1 MMIRQMNLTN
11 SKTMKTSKKL
21 LVIYGPTAV
30 GKTSLAIQLALQH
43 KTEIISAD
51 SRQFF
56 KEMKIGTAVP
66 KQEDLDSTNHHF
78 IQHKSIHDTYNVG
91 MFEKEAI
98 SKIEELFRY
107 NDTLIMVG
115 GSGLY
120 IDAVC
125 KGLDTFPNI
134 DESLRIELRQKFEDY
149 GLKWLQDEVKKNDP
163 IYYSSSDVNN
173 HQRLL
178 RCLEVC
184 KQSGQTFS
192 SFKNNQDKTR
202 PFKIEYISIKID
214 RKKLYQKINKRVD
227 LMMEEGLLQEVESL
241 IKFKDLN
248 ALKTVGYSEL
258 FQYLNNDV
266 CLERAIKLIKQNSRR
281 YAKRQMT
288 WLKRYP
294 VNWVENQ

>member
-1 MMIRQMNLTN
+1 
-11 SKTMKTSKKL
+11 MKTTKKL

-66 KQEDLDSTNHHF
+66 EQKELDAANHHF
-78 IQHKSIHDTYNVG
+78 IQHKSIHDNYNVG
-91 MFEKEAI
+91 LFEKEAI
-98 SKIEELFRY
+98 SKIEQLFKHH
-107 NDTLIMVG
+107 NTLIIVG

-125 KGLDTFPNI
+125 KGLDTFPDI
-134 DESLRIELRQKFEDY
+134 DKTLRIKLRQKFEDY
-149 GLKWLQDEVKKNDP
+149 GLKWLQDEVKKIDP
-163 IYYSSSDVNN
+163 IFYANSDVNN

-184 KQSGQTFS
+184 KQSNQTFS
-192 SFKNNQDKTR
+192 SFKNKKNKTR
-202 PFKIEYISIKID
+202 LFEVEYISINMD
-214 RKKLYQKINKRVD
+214 REKLYQRINDRVD
-227 LMMEEGLLQEVESL
+227 IMMEKGLLQEVESL
-241 IKFKDLN
+241 IKFQDLN

-258 FQYLNNDV
+258 FQYLNNDIS
-266 CLERAIKLIKQNSRR
+266 LERAIELIKKNSRR

-294 VNWVENQ
+294 FNWMENQ

>member
-1 MMIRQMNLTN
+1 
-11 SKTMKTSKKL
+11 MKTTKKL

-30 GKTSLAIQLALQH
+30 GKTNLAIQLALQH

-66 KQEDLDSTNHHF
+66 EQKELDAINHHF
-78 IQHKSIHDTYNVG
+78 IQHKSIRENYNVG
-91 MFEKEAI
+91 LFEKEAI
-98 SKIEELFRY
+98 SKIEQLFKHHK
-107 NDTLIMVG
+107 TLIMVG

-134 DESLRIELRQKFEDY
+134 EENLRKELRQNFEEH
-149 GLKWLQDEVKKNDP
+149 GLKWLQDEVKKIDP
-163 IYYSSSDVNN
+163 IFYAISDVNN
-173 HQRLL
+173 YQRLL

-192 SFKNNQDKTR
+192 SFKNKQNKTR
-202 PFKIEYISIKID
+202 PFEVEYISIKMD
-214 RKKLYQKINKRVD
+214 REKLYQRINDRVD
-227 LMMEEGLLQEVESL
+227 TMMKKGLLQEVESL
-241 IKFKDLN
+241 IKFQDLN

-258 FQYLNNDV
+258 FQYLNNDIS
-266 CLERAIKLIKQNSRR
+266 LEKAIELIKQNSRR

-294 VNWVENQ
+294 IKWIESQ

>member
-1 MMIRQMNLTN
+1 
-11 SKTMKTSKKL
+11 MKTTKKL

-30 GKTSLAIQLALQH
+30 GKTSLAIKLALQY

-66 KQEDLDSTNHHF
+66 EQEELDTVNHHF
-78 IQHKSIHDTYNVG
+78 IQHKSIHDNYNVG
-91 MFEKEAI
+91 LFEKEAI
-98 SKIEELFRY
+98 SKIEKLFKH
-107 NDTLIMVG
+107 NNNLIMVG

-120 IDAVC
+120 MDAVC
-125 KGLDTFPNI
+125 KGLDTFPDI
-134 DESLRIELRQKFEDY
+134 DETLRKELRYKFEYY
-149 GLKWLQDEVKKNDP
+149 GIKWLQDEVKKIDP
-163 IYYSSSDVNN
+163 IFYANSDVKN

-192 SFKNNQDKTR
+192 SFKNKQNKTR
-202 PFKIEYISIKID
+202 PFEVEYISIKMD
-214 RKKLYQKINKRVD
+214 REKLYQRINDRVD
-227 LMMEEGLLQEVESL
+227 TMMKKGLLQEVESL
-241 IKFKDLN
+241 IKFQDLN

-258 FQYLNNDV
+258 FQYLNNYIS
-266 CLERAIKLIKQNSRR
+266 LEKAIELIKQNSRR

-294 VNWVENQ
+294 FNWMENQ

>member
-1 MMIRQMNLTN
+1 
-11 SKTMKTSKKL
+11 MKTTKKL

-66 KQEDLDSTNHHF
+66 EQEELDAANHHF
-78 IQHKSIHDTYNVG
+78 IQHKSIHDNHNVWL
-91 MFEKEAI
+91 FEKEAI
-98 SKIEELFRY
+98 SKIEQLFIHH
-107 NDTLIMVG
+107 NTLIMVG

-125 KGLDTFPNI
+125 KGLDSFPDI
-134 DESLRIELRQKFEDY
+134 DETLKIELRQKFEDY
-149 GLKWLQDEVKKNDP
+149 GLQWLQDKVKKIDP
-163 IYYSSSDVNN
+163 IFYASSDVNN

-192 SFKNNQDKTR
+192 SFKNKQNKTR
-202 PFKIEYISIKID
+202 PFEVEYISIKID
-214 RKKLYQKINKRVD
+214 REKLYQRINDRVD
-227 LMMEEGLLQEVESL
+227 IMMEKGLLQEVESL
-241 IKFKDLN
+241 IKFQDLN

-258 FQYLNNDV
+258 FQYLNNDIS
-266 CLERAIKLIKQNSRR
+266 LERAIELIKQNSRR
-281 YAKRQMT
+281 YAKRQIT

-294 VNWVENQ
+294 INWLENQ

>member
-1 MMIRQMNLTN
+1 
-11 SKTMKTSKKL
+11 MKTTKKL

-66 KQEDLDSTNHHF
+66 EQEELDAANHHF
-78 IQHKSIHDTYNVG
+78 IQHKSIHDNYNVG
-91 MFEKEAI
+91 LFEKEAI
-98 SKIEELFRY
+98 SKIEQLFKHH
-107 NDTLIMVG
+107 NTLIMVG

-125 KGLDTFPNI
+125 KGLDTFPDI
-134 DESLRIELRQKFEDY
+134 DETLRKELRQKFEDY
-149 GLKWLQDEVKKNDP
+149 GLQWLKDEVKKIDP
-163 IYYSSSDVNN
+163 IFYTFSDVNN

-192 SFKNNQDKTR
+192 SFKNKQNKTR
-202 PFKIEYISIKID
+202 PFEVEYISIKMD
-214 RKKLYQKINKRVD
+214 RKKLYKRINERVD
-227 LMMEEGLLQEVESL
+227 IMMEKGLLQEVESL
-241 IKFKDLN
+241 IKFQDLN

-258 FQYLNNDV
+258 FQYLNNDISLV
-266 CLERAIKLIKQNSRR
+266 RAIELIKQNSRR

-288 WLKRYP
+288 WLKRYTI
-294 VNWVENQ
+294 NWVENQ

>member
-1 MMIRQMNLTN
+1 
-11 SKTMKTSKKL
+11 MKTTKKL

-30 GKTSLAIQLALQH
+30 GKTSLAIQLALQY

-66 KQEDLDSTNHHF
+66 EQEELDTVNHHF
-78 IQHKSIHDTYNVG
+78 IQHKSIHDNYNVG
-91 MFEKEAI
+91 LFEKEAI
-98 SKIEELFRY
+98 SKIEKLFKHH
-107 NDTLIMVG
+107 NNLIMVG

-125 KGLDTFPNI
+125 KGLDTFPEI
-134 DESLRIELRQKFEDY
+134 DETLRIKLRQKFEDY
-149 GLKWLQDEVKKNDP
+149 GIQWLQDEVKKIDP
-163 IYYSSSDVNN
+163 TFYASSDVNN

-178 RCLEVC
+178 RCLEVY

-192 SFKNNQDKTR
+192 SFKNKKNKTR
-202 PFKIEYISIKID
+202 PFEVEYISIKMD
-214 RKKLYQKINKRVD
+214 RKKLYQRINDRVD
-227 LMMEEGLLQEVESL
+227 TMMKKGLLQEVESL
-241 IKFKDLN
+241 IKFQDLN

-258 FQYLNNDV
+258 FQYLNNDIS
-266 CLERAIKLIKQNSRR
+266 LEKAIELIKQNSRR

-294 VNWVENQ
+294 INWMENQ

>member
-1 MMIRQMNLTN
+1 
-11 SKTMKTSKKL
+11 MKTTKKL

-30 GKTSLAIQLALQH
+30 GKTNLAIQLALQY

-66 KQEDLDSTNHHF
+66 EQEELDTVNHHF
-78 IQHKSIHDTYNVG
+78 IQHKSIHDNYNVG
-91 MFEKEAI
+91 LFEKEAI
-98 SKIEELFRY
+98 SKIEQLFEY
-107 NDTLIMVG
+107 HNTLIMVG

-125 KGLDTFPNI
+125 KGLDTFPDI
-134 DESLRIELRQKFEDY
+134 DETLRKELRQKFEDY
-149 GLKWLQDEVKKNDP
+149 GLKWLQDVVKKIDP
-163 IYYSSSDVNN
+163 IFYASSDVNN
-173 HQRLL
+173 YQRLL

-192 SFKNNQDKTR
+192 SFMNRQNKTR
-202 PFKIEYISIKID
+202 PFEVEYISIKMD
-214 RKKLYQKINKRVD
+214 REKLYQRINDRVD
-227 LMMEEGLLQEVESL
+227 IMMKKGLLQEVESL
-241 IKFKDLN
+241 IKFQDLN

-258 FQYLNNDV
+258 FQYLNNYIS
-266 CLERAIKLIKQNSRR
+266 LEKAIKLIKQNSRR

-294 VNWVENQ
+294 FNWKENQ

>member
-1 MMIRQMNLTN
+1 
-11 SKTMKTSKKL
+11 MKTTKKL

-66 KQEDLDSTNHHF
+66 EQEELDAANHHF
-78 IQHKSIHDTYNVG
+78 IQHKSIHDNYNVG
-91 MFEKEAI
+91 LFEKEAI
-98 SKIEELFRY
+98 SKIEQLFKHH
-107 NDTLIMVG
+107 NTLIMVG

-125 KGLDTFPNI
+125 KGLNTFPEI
-134 DESLRIELRQKFEDY
+134 DETLRIELRQKFEDY
-149 GLKWLQDEVKKNDP
+149 GLKWLQDEVKKIDP
-163 IYYSSSDVNN
+163 IFYTISDVNN

-192 SFKNNQDKTR
+192 SFKNKQNKTR
-202 PFKIEYISIKID
+202 PFEVEYISIKMD
-214 RKKLYQKINKRVD
+214 REKLYQRINDRVD
-227 LMMEEGLLQEVESL
+227 IMMEKGLLLEVENL
-241 IKFKDLN
+241 IKFQDLN
-248 ALKTVGYSEL
+248 ALKTVGYCEL
-258 FQYLNNDV
+258 FQYLNNDIS
-266 CLERAIKLIKQNSRR
+266 LERAIELIKQNSRR

-294 VNWVENQ
+294 IKWIESQ

>member
-1 MMIRQMNLTN
+1 
-11 SKTMKTSKKL
+11 MKTTKKL

-30 GKTSLAIQLALQH
+30 GKTSLAIRLALQH
-43 KTEIISAD
+43 NTEIISAD

-66 KQEDLDSTNHHF
+66 ELEELDAVNHHF
-78 IQHKSIHDTYNVG
+78 IQHKSVHDNYNVG
-91 MFEKEAI
+91 LFEKEAI
-98 SKIEELFRY
+98 SKIEQLFKY
-107 NDTLIMVG
+107 HNTLIMVG

-125 KGLDTFPNI
+125 KGLDTFPEI
-134 DESLRIELRQKFEDY
+134 DETLRIKLRQKFEDY
-149 GLKWLQDEVKKNDP
+149 GIQWLQDEVKKIDP
-163 IYYSSSDVNN
+163 TFYASSDVNN

-192 SFKNNQDKTR
+192 SFKNKKNKTR
-202 PFKIEYISIKID
+202 PFEVEYISIKMD
-214 RKKLYQKINKRVD
+214 REKLYKRINDRVD
-227 LMMEEGLLQEVESL
+227 IMMEKGLLKEVESL
-241 IKFKDLN
+241 INFQDLN

-258 FQYLNNDV
+258 FQYLNNDIS
-266 CLERAIKLIKQNSRR
+266 LEKAIELIKQNSRR

-294 VNWVENQ
+294 INWMENQ

>member
-1 MMIRQMNLTN
+1 
-11 SKTMKTSKKL
+11 MKTTKKL

-30 GKTSLAIQLALQH
+30 GKTNLAIQLALQH

-66 KQEDLDSTNHHF
+66 EQKELDAINHHF
-78 IQHKSIHDTYNVG
+78 IQHKSILENYNVG
-91 MFEKEAI
+91 LFEKEAI
-98 SKIEELFRY
+98 SKIEQLFKHHK
-107 NDTLIMVG
+107 TLIMVG

-125 KGLDTFPNI
+125 KGMDTFPNI
-134 DESLRIELRQKFEDY
+134 EENLRKELRQKFEEY
-149 GLKWLQDEVKKNDP
+149 GLQWLQDEVKKIDP
-163 IYYSSSDVNN
+163 IFYANSDVNN
-173 HQRLL
+173 YQRLL

-192 SFKNNQDKTR
+192 SFKNKQNKKR
-202 PFKIEYISIKID
+202 PFEVEYISIKMD
-214 RKKLYQKINKRVD
+214 RERLYKRINDRVD
-227 LMMEEGLLQEVESL
+227 IMMEKGLLKEVESL
-241 IKFKDLN
+241 KKFKDLN
-248 ALKTVGYSEL
+248 ALKTVGYNEL
-258 FQYLNNDV
+258 FQYLNKDISID
-266 CLERAIKLIKQNSRR
+266 RAVKLIKQNSRR

-294 VNWVENQ
+294 IKWIESQ

>member
-1 MMIRQMNLTN
+1 
-11 SKTMKTSKKL
+11 MKTTKKL
-21 LVIYGPTAV
+21 LVIYGPTAI
-30 GKTSLAIQLALQH
+30 GKTSLAIQLALKH

-66 KQEDLDSTNHHF
+66 EQEELDAANHHF
-78 IQHKSIHDTYNVG
+78 IQHKSIHDNYNVG
-91 MFEKEAI
+91 LFEKEAI
-98 SKIEELFRY
+98 SKIEKLFKHH
-107 NDTLIMVG
+107 NTLIMVG

-125 KGLDTFPNI
+125 KGLDTFPDI
-134 DESLRIELRQKFEDY
+134 DETLRIELRQKFEDD
-149 GLKWLQDEVKKNDP
+149 GIQWLQNEVKKIDP
-163 IYYSSSDVNN
+163 IFYASSDVNN

-192 SFKNNQDKTR
+192 SYKNKQNKTR
-202 PFKIEYISIKID
+202 PFEIEYISIKMD
-214 RKKLYQKINKRVD
+214 REKLYQRINDRVD
-227 LMMEEGLLQEVESL
+227 IMMEKDLLQEVESL
-241 IKFKDLN
+241 IKFQDLN

-258 FQYLNNDV
+258 FQYLNKDIS
-266 CLERAIKLIKQNSRR
+266 LERAIELIKQNSRR

-294 VNWVENQ
+294 INWIENQ

>member
-1 MMIRQMNLTN
+1 
-11 SKTMKTSKKL
+11 MKTTKKL

-30 GKTSLAIQLALQH
+30 GKTSLAIKLALLH
-43 KTEIISAD
+43 NTEIISAD

-66 KQEDLDSTNHHF
+66 EQEELDAANHHF
-78 IQHKSIHDTYNVG
+78 IQHKSIHDNYNVG
-91 MFEKEAI
+91 LFEKEAI
-98 SKIEELFRY
+98 SKIEQLFKY
-107 NDTLIMVG
+107 HNTLIMVG

-125 KGLDTFPNI
+125 KGLDTFPEI
-134 DESLRIELRQKFEDY
+134 DETLRIKLRQKFEDY
-149 GLKWLQDEVKKNDP
+149 GIQWLQDEVKKIDP
-163 IYYSSSDVNN
+163 TFYASSDVNN

-184 KQSGQTFS
+184 KQSGQIFS
-192 SFKNNQDKTR
+192 SFKNKKNKTR
-202 PFKIEYISIKID
+202 TFEVEYISIKMD
-214 RKKLYQKINKRVD
+214 REKLYQRINDRVD
-227 LMMEEGLLQEVESL
+227 LMMEKGLLQEVESL
-241 IKFKDLN
+241 IKFQDLN

-258 FQYLNNDV
+258 FQYLNNDIS
-266 CLERAIKLIKQNSRR
+266 LERAIELIKQNSRR

-294 VNWVENQ
+294 INWMKNQ